1 MGRKNIYLMQQL
13 CRWGSCQMREMAR
26 HGTAWNG
33 MVWYGETIT
42 GQEHNTHSGK
52 EAYTL
57 SIKTPLHAPLRPQCN
72 HFAIVCAWTFSL
84 HFAAASTITTA
95 ATRNRNKNNK
105 LLALSWHID
114 NKLIIPRFVSP
125 HHPLPITHYTL
136 PITHHPYAPLAQ
148 CTLECCEN
156 ELGFSYFF
164 SSLSTLCFCEWKG
177 WCIYAPN
184 QW

>member
-1 MGRKNIYLMQQL
+1 
-13 CRWGSCQMREMAR
+13 MAR

-52 EAYTL
+52 EAHTL

-114 NKLIIPRFVSP
+114 NKLIIPRFVSL
-125 HHPLPITHYTL
+125 HLPLPITHHTS
-136 PITHHPYAPLAQ
+136 PIRPVGPVHSGMLREWAWFQLFFLRWAPYAFANGRVGTFMHLINGKFKR
-148 CTLECCEN
+148 L
-156 ELGFSYFF
+156 
-164 SSLSTLCFCEWKG
+164 
-177 WCIYAPN
+177 
-184 QW
+184 